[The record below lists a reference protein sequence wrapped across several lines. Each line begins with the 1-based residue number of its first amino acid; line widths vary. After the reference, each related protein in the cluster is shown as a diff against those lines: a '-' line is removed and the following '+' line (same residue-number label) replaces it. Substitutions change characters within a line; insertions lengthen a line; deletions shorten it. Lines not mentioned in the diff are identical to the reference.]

1 METDREQKHKLTQ
14 RQQTLLTQ
22 PNQKINL
29 GKVVI
34 EYCASILVLL
44 AALLPFSNNIVGYF
58 IDTSITFSNK
68 SGKGVLD
75 LDDILF
81 FSSWPVALSFLF
93 IGLTFGAK
101 LLPKIAVIIS
111 LFIQYVLLI
120 QFIFFD
126 KNNFDIGGLIGSI
139 VTFSLFVFGAYKL
152 YIYYTKVLIVD
163 EFKDATLEKFSS
175 ILKRANDI

>member
-1 METDREQKHKLTQ
+1 MAQKQ
-14 RQQTLLTQ
+14 SIQQ
-22 PNQKINL
+22 NQKINL
-29 GKVVI
+29 GKVII

-81 FSSWPVALSFLF
+81 FSSWPVALSFLY
-93 IGLTFGAK
+93 IGLSFGAK

-111 LFIQYVLLI
+111 LLIQYVLLI

-139 VTFSLFVFGAYKL
+139 ITFCLFVFGAYKL
-152 YIYYTKVLIVD
+152 YVYYTKVLIVD

-175 ILKRANDI
+175 ILKRTNDL